1 MRSPSPLGKESVP
14 SSPLR
19 RLKKERAVRTRSA
32 ITLSPERLIHLET
45 ALFLG
50 NKIERQRLFLLHTA
64 GHNRT
69 DSVDDGYNRWT

>member
-1 MRSPSPLGKESVP
+1 
-14 SSPLR
+14 
-19 RLKKERAVRTRSA
+19 VRTRSA
-32 ITLSPERLIHLET
+32 ITLSLERLIHLET